1 MDDQRIIVELDSVLQ
16 GYGNGTRF
24 GAQPGTIPSAAGR
37 TLNQSGSNA
46 NSFMGAISAQ
56 LMVSGFSRMLSATGN
71 TELASGIQQ
80 GAEYAFLDARALS
93 MDPTAIV
100 TMVFKL
106 SAEVIKL
113 VKGSFDEKKEV
124 AKKYNELDY
133 MKMLSG
139 QLTIGYNTEISYNK
153 YGRLGLSDRK

>member
-1 MDDQRIIVELDSVLQ
+1 MDDSRIIVELDSVLQ
-16 GYGNGTRF
+16 GYGNGARI
-24 GAQPGTIPSAAGR
+24 AQPGTIPSAAGR
-37 TLNQSGSNA
+37 TLNQPSNA

-80 GAEYAFLDARALS
+80 GAEYAFLAGRALS

-113 VKGSFDEKKEV
+113 VKGSLDEKKEI